1 MVTAPQ
7 THTQTNRQD
16 RLQYTSSLSLA
27 RSVISLLLLLI
38 LLRIYHPSVLLHD
51 VLAHTC
57 GNIKLWPR
65 VGGDLTWAYIT
76 LIGVK
81 LKLNIILFP
90 GFYVARWPQWLG
102 VDLRSAGHGPVQKRP
117 PRCQLLQPWTSCLHT
132 CLRHQAVLIGNC
144 RTLGMYST
152 AVSDLAAP
160 LVRSCG
166 GLQEF
171 YRYGTGE
178 FDKFC

>member
-1 MVTAPQ
+1 MVTTFTYKPSLVRIDARTLDGVIVVTAPQ

-102 VDLRSAGHGPVQKRP
+102 
-117 PRCQLLQPWTSCLHT
+117 
-132 CLRHQAVLIGNC
+132 
-144 RTLGMYST
+144 
-152 AVSDLAAP
+152 
-160 LVRSCG
+160 G
-166 GLQEF
+166 GLAISRSRPRSKTAAALSIIATLDKLFTHLSPSPSSINWELPYVGNVQ
-171 YRYGTGE
+171 YRS
-178 FDKFC
+178 